1 MLQCRRQSK
10 LKSPVSTGLISFGE
24 TRNQLPAARS
34 EQCPFFVLK
43 SFTPLESAN
52 CMKCFCFPARCE
64 LLSPVLQCPLAAV
77 VALSCGN
84 AANIKYKYLPP
95 AAPGTACNN
104 NHVLAAHVLPEK
116 GAHCTAIGI
125 SWYDR
130 PSYTCRSTPGSG
142 SGFRFGLAPDTWQCN
157 FKCCD
162 KGTAAN
168 ERGGHRRRP
177 TPVIVIFIMHWEKP
191 NSSSSNS
198 KNQANSLQ

>member
-125 SWYDR
+125 S
-130 PSYTCRSTPGSG
+130 
-142 SGFRFGLAPDTWQCN
+142 
-157 FKCCD
+157 
-162 KGTAAN
+162 
-168 ERGGHRRRP
+168 
-177 TPVIVIFIMHWEKP
+177 
-191 NSSSSNS
+191 
-198 KNQANSLQ
+198 